1 MIKTLRFGEKDVQF
15 STSFAWAL
23 RYKAQFGNDPV
34 KILIPALKKLQNTAE
49 EDQAYAVYEE
59 LGVVGAAQ
67 IAWAMAQLVDRS
79 IPDFDTW
86 VASFGD
92 DFDTLAIVQE
102 LLPAAIES
110 CFSSKN
116 LATPPKKDLKK
127 APKAETIPE

>member
-34 KILIPALKKLQNTAE
+34 KILIPALKKLQNAAE

-67 IAWAMAQLVDRS
+67 IAWAMAQ
-79 IPDFDTW
+79 
-86 VASFGD
+86 
-92 DFDTLAIVQE
+92 
-102 LLPAAIES
+102 
-110 CFSSKN
+110 
-116 LATPPKKDLKK
+116 
-127 APKAETIPE
+127 